1 MNQIIMFFHLLKQYI
16 SDSEVYPKGVE
27 KRKKAAYPKSVNF
40 KLSKRGRRSHP

>member
-1 MNQIIMFFHLLKQYI
+1 MNCYTIVNNIR
-16 SDSEVYPKGVE
+16 EVYPKGVE